1 MSLHVEITF
10 DCVPL
15 RSIGRLD
22 VPIDASPAFRALC
35 ERVKEAVQRHGLHN
49 TYYLH
54 NARCTYRLTSD
65 ERIGMLQFGFEGS
78 VLTDAEDRKTLRAD
92 LRVELLRE
100 TCDWLAE
107 PIVAWFRETVHRAV
121 IVEFDRYIAAG
132 DLDRTIQRQ
141 ETIQAESDA
150 HGGFL
155 GMGL

>member
-65 ERIGMLQFGFEGS
+65 ERIGMLQFGFE
-78 VLTDAEDRKTLRAD
+78 
-92 LRVELLRE
+92 VELLRE

-132 DLDRTIQRQ
+132 DLDRTVQRL

>member
-22 VPIDASPAFRALC
+22 VPIDASPAFQALC

-49 TYYLH
+49 AYYLH
-54 NARCTYRLTSD
+54 NARCTYRLTND

-78 VLTDAEDRKTLRAD
+78 VLTDAEDRKTVRAD

-107 PIVAWFRETVHRAV
+107 PIVAWFRETVNRAV

-132 DLDRTIQRQ
+132 DLDRTIQRL

-150 HGGFL
+150 HEGFL